1 MFEWLRRL
9 FGRPSFPR
17 IETDKTPRW
26 TYSRLRHQAF
36 STSRAEL
43 GLPEPSSDSP
53 VWGAL
58 MELGYP
64 GTTGTVV
71 TFSNGAT
78 SFYDTNCSMVIGG
91 GFYDHIRDANA
102 LFIETANQLFESL
115 EPRETYPIPP
125 AGYAVFYVRTDAGI
139 FGQGATIQDLS
150 GGDHVLSLL
159 YRAGFEVFEQLRELA
174 KEQKRDELRKYIAA
188 LDEAVS
194 RKPNKAALYF
204 KRAEFYE
211 ELEELEKAVA
221 DCDKAISL
229 TPNSDF
235 FNTRGGLHMSM
246 GNLDAGL
253 ADFERAVQANP
264 ANAMAYSN
272 RGAAHSKLGD
282 VDAAIADYGLA
293 IQHEPNY
300 PNSYANRAYAYYKVG
315 QYEKGI
321 ADCNQALALRPNHAN
336 TFVNRGHCRAA
347 LGDKEGARADF
358 YKALELADTRSVM
371 EEATE
376 GLRALNA

>member
-9 FGRPSFPR
+9 LGRPSFPR
-17 IETDKTPRW
+17 IETDKTRDW
-26 TYSRLRHQAF
+26 MYSRLRHQAF
-36 STSRAEL
+36 SCSRTETEI
-43 GLPEPSSDSP
+43 PEPPTDSP

-71 TFSNGAT
+71 TFSDGAT
-78 SFYDTNCSMVIGG
+78 SFYDAHGSMVIGG

-102 LFIETANQLFESL
+102 RFIETANKSFEFL
-115 EPRETYPIPP
+115 EPREMCPIPP
-125 AGYAVFYVRTDAGI
+125 AGHALFYVRTDAGI
-139 FGQGATIQDLS
+139 FGHGAAIQDLS
-150 GGDHVLSLL
+150 NGDHVLSPL
-159 YRAGFEVFEQLRELA
+159 YRAGFEVFEQLREVA
-174 KEQKRDELRKYIAA
+174 RTQKKDELRNYIAA
-188 LDEAVS
+188 LDQEIS
-194 RKPNKAALYF
+194 LKPNEAALYF
-204 KRAEFYE
+204 ERAEFYI

-221 DCDKAISL
+221 DYDKAISL
-229 TPNSDF
+229 TPVSDF
-235 FNTRGGLHMSM
+235 FNARGGLHMRM

-264 ANAMAYSN
+264 ADAMAYSN

-282 VDAAIADYGLA
+282 VEAAIADYGLA
-293 IQHEPNY
+293 IQHEPKY

-321 ADCNQALALRPNHAN
+321 ADCDKALALRPNHAN
-336 TFVNRGHCRAA
+336 TYVNRGHCRAA

-376 GLRALNA
+376 GLRALEA

>member
-17 IETDKTPRW
+17 IETDKTQDW
-26 TYSRLRHQAF
+26 MYSRLRHQAL
-36 STSRAEL
+36 SCTRAVTEI
-43 GLPEPSSDSP
+43 PEPPTDSP

-71 TFSNGAT
+71 TFSDGAT
-78 SFYDTNCSMVIGG
+78 SFYDAHGSMVIGG

-102 LFIETANQLFESL
+102 RFIETANKSL
-115 EPRETYPIPP
+115 EFLERRDIYPIPP
-125 AGYAVFYVRTDAGI
+125 AGHALFYVRTDAGI
-139 FGQGATIQDLS
+139 FGHGATIQDLS
-150 GGDHVLSLL
+150 NGDHALSPL
-159 YRAGFEVFEQLRELA
+159 YRAGFEVFEQLREIA
-174 KEQKRDELRKYIAA
+174 RAQKREELRKYIAA
-188 LDEAVS
+188 LDEDVS
-194 RKPNKAALYF
+194 RKPNEATLYF
-204 KRAEFYE
+204 ERAELYE

-221 DCDKAISL
+221 DYDKAISL
-229 TPNSDF
+229 TPVSDF
-235 FNTRGGLHMSM
+235 FNARGGLHMRM

-264 ANAMAYSN
+264 ADAMAYCN
-272 RGAAHSKLGD
+272 RGAAHSRLGD

-321 ADCNQALALRPNHAN
+321 ADCDKALALRPNHAN
-336 TFVNRGHCRAA
+336 TWVNRGHCRAA
-347 LGDKEGARADF
+347 LGDKEGAGADF
-358 YKALELADTRSVM
+358 YEALELADTQSVM

>member
-36 STSRAEL
+36 STRRAEL
-43 GLPEPSSDSP
+43 GLPEPPSDSP

-71 TFSNGAT
+71 TFSDGAT
-78 SFYDTNCSMVIGG
+78 SFYGTNSSMVIGG
-91 GFYDHIRDANA
+91 GFYEQIRDANA
-102 LFIETANQLFESL
+102 RFIETANKFFEFL
-115 EPRETYPIPP
+115 EPREMCPIPQ
-125 AGYAVFYVRTDAGI
+125 AGHAVFYVRTDSGI
-139 FGQGATIQDLS
+139 FGQQAAIQDLS
-150 GGDHVLSLL
+150 SGDHVLSPL

-174 KEQKRDELRKYIAA
+174 RTQKRDELRKYIAV
-188 LDEAVS
+188 LDEEVS
-194 RKPNKAALYF
+194 RKPNETALYF
-204 KRAEFYE
+204 ERAEFYI
-211 ELEELEKAVA
+211 ELEELEKAMA
-221 DCDKAISL
+221 DYDKAISL
-229 TPNSDF
+229 TPVADL
-235 FNTRGGLHMSM
+235 FNARGGLHMRM

-264 ANAMAYSN
+264 ADAMAYTN

-293 IQHEPNY
+293 IQLEPNY

-336 TFVNRGHCRAA
+336 TYVNRGHCRAA
-347 LGDKEGARADF
+347 LGDKAGASADF
-358 YKALELADTRSVM
+358 YKALELADTPSVM
-371 EEATE
+371 EEAIE